1 MEKLLQWS
9 IANTSGDK
17 EAKERAGQLDPKLLE
32 QLFNGGMADDPT
44 LMKQAMQVIVADDVD
59 VETKLVALDN
69 FEMLIEKL
77 DNANN
82 IENMKLWDPL
92 LATLKD
98 ESGEIRA
105 AILSIIGTSVQNN
118 KPSQD
123 NFLKYK
129 GALRK
134 IIDLAENKSEPVDVR
149 VKALYALSNLIRN
162 HGEMAKEF
170 AENKGLD
177 LIPEFLNDDE
187 AKSKLKMRAIAVLSA
202 FLGTTEINDVM
213 ILLLRK
219 DGVIKSVIDC
229 LQHETDLN
237 LLDRILNFLSLLLT
251 AGIKFTQDEL
261 DSLRSGFEK
270 IQPLKDRLNEDDFLT
285 VNTFCKLQFI
295 KRHRSK

>member
-9 IANTSGDK
+9 IANASGDK
-17 EAKERAGQLDPKLLE
+17 EARERAGQLDPKLLE
-32 QLFNGGMADDPT
+32 QLFSGGVADDPT
-44 LMKQAMQVIVADDVD
+44 LMKQSMQVILADDVD

-92 LATLKD
+92 LAALND

-105 AILSIIGTSVQNN
+105 AVLSIIGTSVQNN

-123 NFLKYK
+123 NFLKHK
-129 GALRK
+129 GGLRK
-134 IIDLAENKSEPVDVR
+134 VIDLAENKTEPNEVR
-149 VKALYALSNLIRN
+149 VKALYALSSLIRN

-177 LIPEFLNDDE
+177 IIPTFLNDNE
-187 AKSKLKMRAIAVLSA
+187 AKSKLKTRAIAVLTA
-202 FLGTTEINDVM
+202 FLGTTQINDVM

-251 AGIKFTQDEL
+251 AGIKFNQDEL

-285 VNTFCKLQFI
+285 VKYVLN
-295 KRHRSK
+295 

>member
-32 QLFNGGMADDPT
+32 QLFNGNMADEPT

-105 AILSIIGTSVQNN
+105 AVLSIIGTSVQNN

-285 VNTFCKLQFI
+285 VKYVLN
-295 KRHRSK
+295 

>member
-9 IANTSGDK
+9 IANSNGDK
-17 EAKERAGQLDPKLLE
+17 EAMARAGDLDPKLLE

-44 LMKQAMQVIVADDVD
+44 LMQQAMQVIRAEEVDVD
-59 VETKLVALDN
+59 TKLVALDN

-82 IENMKLWDPL
+82 IENMKMWDPL
-92 LATLKD
+92 LATLEN
-98 ESGEIRA
+98 ESSDIRTGV
-105 AILSIIGTSVQNN
+105 LSIIGTAVQNN

-129 GALRK
+129 NGLRK
-134 IIDLAENKSEPVDVR
+134 VIDLAQDKNETVDVR

-170 AENKGLD
+170 AEHKGLD
-177 LIPEFLNDDE
+177 IIPEILNDDE
-187 AKSKLKMRAIAVLSA
+187 AKSKLKMRAIAVLTA

-219 DGVIKSVIDC
+219 DGVIESVIDC

-237 LLDRILNFLSLLLT
+237 LLDRVLNFLSLLLT
-251 AGIKFTQDEL
+251 AGIKFNQNEL
-261 DSLRSGFEK
+261 DSLKNGFEK
-270 IQPLKDRLNEDDFLT
+270 IQPLKDRLNEDDYLA
-285 VNTFCKLQFI
+285 VKYVLN
-295 KRHRSK
+295 